1 MEDKKTIMKRL
12 TLLIT
17 TLLFGLLIVACG
29 ATEEPVPTP
38 LPEPEPM
45 AEPTPEPV
53 EEEEVAPTIVE
64 IAVEDGR
71 FTTLVAAVQAAG
83 LVDTL
88 NSDGPFTVFAPTDD
102 AFAALPDGTVESLL
116 EDPEGDLTQILLYHV
131 VGADVMAA
139 DVVEL
144 DSAVTVQGEEISIEV
159 VDGSVILNGA
169 VEVIITDIEASNGVI
184 HVIDGVLLPPSLT
197 AEELPSIA
205 EIAAS
210 DENFSTL
217 VAALDAAGLVD
228 VLAGEGEFTVFAPT
242 NDAFNA
248 LPEGTVEALLED
260 PEGDLTQI
268 LLYHVVEGIA
278 VAQAVIGLDSVD
290 TLQGDAISIEIVGD
304 SVILNGEVEVI
315 ITDIEA
321 SNGVIH
327 VIDGVLLPPTLMPEA
342 EELQTIAEIA
352 AADENFST
360 LVAAL
365 DAAGLVETFAGEGE
379 FTVFA
384 PTNEAFDALPD
395 GTLEALLE
403 DPEGDLT
410 NILLY
415 HVVEGAVLAETVIT
429 LDAATTLLGEDVTI
443 TVTEDGRVL
452 LNDGVEVIITDIIA
466 SNGVIHVIDAVL
478 LPGN

>member
-1 MEDKKTIMKRL
+1 MKRL

-17 TLLFGLLIVACG
+17 TLILGMLIVACG
-29 ATEEPVPTP
+29 ATEEPTPTP
-38 LPEPEPM
+38 MPEPDPI

-53 EEEEVAPTIVE
+53 EEEVAPTIVE

-102 AFAALPDGTVESLL
+102 AFAALPDGTIESLL
-116 EDPEGDLTQILLYHV
+116 EDPEGALTQILLYHV
-131 VGADVMAA
+131 VGAAVPAA
-139 DVVEL
+139 DVVSL
-144 DSAVTVQGEEISIEV
+144 DSATTVQGEEISIEV
-159 VDGSVILNGA
+159 VDGSVILNGE
-169 VEVIITDIEASNGVI
+169 VEVIITDIEASNGII
-184 HVIDGVLLPPSLT
+184 HVIDAVLLPPSLT

-242 NDAFNA
+242 NDAFAA
-248 LPEGTVEALLED
+248 LPDGTVEALLED

-268 LLYHVVEGIA
+268 LLYHVVDGVAMAEA
-278 VAQAVIGLDSVD
+278 VVELDSVI
-290 TLQGDAISIEIVGD
+290 TIQGEAISIEIVDG

-327 VIDGVLLPPTLMPEA
+327 VIDGVLLPPAMMPEA
-342 EELQTIAEIA
+342 EDLQTIAEIA

-365 DAAGLVETFAGEGE
+365 EAAGLVEVFAGEGE

-384 PTNEAFDALPD
+384 PTNDAFNALPE
-395 GTLEALLE
+395 GAIPALLE

-415 HVVEGAVLAETVIT
+415 HVVEGAVLAETVVT

-452 LNDGVEVIITDIIA
+452 LNDSVEVIITDIIA

-478 LPGN
+478 LP